1 MKIAQDKQKHFYVGI
16 GIGIATELF
25 FSYLLPAHAVIAALL
40 AAAVSFAGAYSFEL
54 YSKFTGRGH
63 YELMDA
69 IAALIGAIP
78 GILVVLLF
86 RLL

>member
-1 MKIAQDKQKHFYVGI
+1 MKIAEDKQKHFFVGI
-16 GIGIATELF
+16 GIGIVTELF
-25 FSYLLPAHAVIAALL
+25 SSYLLPGHIVISSLL

-69 IAALIGAIP
+69 IAGLIGAIP
-78 GILVVLLF
+78 GIIIVVIF

>member
-1 MKIAQDKQKHFYVGI
+1 MKIAPDKQKHFFVGI
-16 GIGIATELF
+16 AIGFAMEAF
-25 FSYLLPAHAVIAALL
+25 FSYLLPAHLALSVLL
-40 AAAVSFAGAYSFEL
+40 AIAVSFAGAYSFEL

-78 GILVVLLF
+78 GIAIVILF